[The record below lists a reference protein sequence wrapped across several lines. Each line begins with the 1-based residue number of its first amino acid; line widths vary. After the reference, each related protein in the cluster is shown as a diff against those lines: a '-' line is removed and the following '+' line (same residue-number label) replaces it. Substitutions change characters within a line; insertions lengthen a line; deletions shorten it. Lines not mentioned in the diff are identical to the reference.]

1 MRKGHRRRM
10 PMAAMDQINV
20 TPLLDLTFLLLIA
33 FMITM
38 PPLLLEYGIDVNAP
52 ELNANELPENTD
64 KAVNLTITKSR
75 DIRINN
81 MPIDRKVLPARLA
94 EIHRRAPQTPLLV
107 RGDGEVAYNDVV
119 QLLDIARCAG
129 AGDPSTDLVDKALAS
144 GAKKIQLFKPHFKL
158 HGEGYVENTIRRA
171 HEHGIAVNYFI
182 AGTEEEA
189 HRLLE
194 MGADTIMTNDYL
206 RIAGCTE
213 GREKYIIR

>member
-94 EIHRRAPQTPLLV
+94 EIYRRAPQTPLLV

-119 QLLDIARCAG
+119 QLLDVARSAG
-129 AGDPSTDLVDKALAS
+129 FKDATLVTR
-144 GAKKIQLFKPHFKL
+144 P
-158 HGEGYVENTIRRA
+158 
-171 HEHGIAVNYFI
+171 
-182 AGTEEEA
+182 EE
-189 HRLLE
+189 
-194 MGADTIMTNDYL
+194 
-206 RIAGCTE
+206 
-213 GREKYIIR
+213 